1 MTVQRYTANSWR
13 DGPLSRRR
21 QHLGATSE
29 QRLAVAGIVERVR
42 SEGDAALFEFSQQ
55 FDGWRPQAGER
66 LEIDRPAMA
75 RALEGLGPGE
85 REALEEAATRIRA
98 YHATQTYE
106 ESSGDEGLRLITR
119 PVRSAG
125 LYVPGGRAAYP
136 SSVLMTAI
144 PARVA
149 GVTEIVLATPPAPDG
164 SVPGA
169 VLAAAALAGVDAVYR
184 MGGAQAIAALAFGTE
199 SVRPVDLIA
208 GPGNI
213 YVALAKREVFG
224 TVGIDALAGPT
235 EIMVLADRSAA
246 PELVAADLASQM
258 EHDPMTLAILVTDSP
273 ALADAVEEQMSDI
286 VPDLQRR
293 EVVEAA
299 RCCLVVADSAAQALQ
314 IADDFAPEHLSIMA
328 EDGADLSRRIHNAGA
343 IFLGPWTP
351 VALADYVIG
360 PNHTLPTGGS
370 ARFASP
376 LGVYTFLKRTSVAGL
391 TEGEFVKLQ
400 GSARRLA
407 GMEGLGAHASALA
420 IRMGEGLKNG

>member
-1 MTVQRYTANSWR
+1 MTVQRYTASSWR

-21 QHLGATSE
+21 QDLGATRE
-29 QRLAVAGIVERVR
+29 QRAAVAGIVERVR
-42 SEGDAALFEFSQQ
+42 SEGDAALFELSQQ

-106 ESSGDEGLRLITR
+106 ESSGGEGLRLITR

-144 PARVA
+144 PAQVA
-149 GVTEIVLATPPAPDG
+149 GVAEIVLATPPAPDG

-199 SVRPVDLIA
+199 SVHPVDLIA

-286 VPDLQRR
+286 VPELQRR

-328 EDGADLSRRIHNAGA
+328 EDGADLSRQIRNAGA

-376 LGVYTFLKRTSVAGL
+376 LGVYTFLKRTSVASV
-391 TEGEFVKLQ
+391 TEGEFAKLQ

-420 IRMGEGLKNG
+420 IRMGEGLRNG